1 MQTLTIWIVQPFGFV
16 YFNFLETLSW
26 PFKDLTYFK
35 RQNNCSLLVN
45 ITNKNKVMDFN
56 QFLKGYFNLLKLV
69 ITL

>member
-16 YFNFLETLSW
+16 YFNLLETLSW

-35 RQNNCSLLVN
+35 SQNNCSLLVN

-56 QFLKGYFNLLKLV
+56 
-69 ITL
+69 